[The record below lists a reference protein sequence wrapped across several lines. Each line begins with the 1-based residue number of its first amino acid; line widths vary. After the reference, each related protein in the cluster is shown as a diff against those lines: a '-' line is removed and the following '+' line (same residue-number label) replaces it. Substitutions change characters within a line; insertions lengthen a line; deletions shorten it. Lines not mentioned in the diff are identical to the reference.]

1 MKIASWSVNG
11 VNRRL
16 QYLQHWLRKRQPD
29 IVALQK
35 IRVSGKHRGNFPRKA
50 IEEVGYRVEELLV
63 DHELASVAV
72 LVRQD
77 FLQTNG
83 HRELKVRQRG
93 LAGREADGRLL
104 AVDAGRAQVASI
116 YAPFAPCGYGTRD
129 QVRRS
134 IETKADWLRRLKQW
148 ADQWDARKPILL
160 CGDFNV
166 TLDGG
171 SEPDTLN
178 RSPEEREAMN
188 SLLASGF
195 ADLYRDF
202 HGEGEPGFNSGI
214 PITRPADTRLH
225 LVLGP
230 PSVVPHIKSA
240 WVDLEYRGPINDLPG
255 EKWAPGAPVIVEVDG
270 DVALTH

>member
-1 MKIASWSVNG
+1 MKIATWSVNG
-11 VNRRL
+11 VNPRL
-16 QYLQHWLRKRQPD
+16 RYLQHWLRKRQPD
-29 IVALQK
+29 VVALQK
-35 IRVSGKHRGNFPRKA
+35 IRVSRKHRGNFPKKA
-50 IEEVGYRVEELLV
+50 FEEAGYRVEELLA
-63 DHELASVAV
+63 DDELASVAI
-72 LVRQD
+72 LVRQS
-77 FLQTNG
+77 FLQSNG
-83 HRELKVRQRG
+83 RYELEVQQQG
-93 LAGREADGRLL
+93 LVGREAEGRLL
-104 AVDAGRAQVASI
+104 EVDAGRVQVASI
-116 YAPFAPCGYGTRD
+116 YAPYAPCGYRTRD
-129 QVRRS
+129 QVKGS
-134 IETKADWLRRLKQW
+134 IEAKVDWLQSLKQW
-148 ADQWDARKPILL
+148 TDQQDARKPMFL

-166 TLDGG
+166 TLDGE
-171 SEPDTLN
+171 SEPETLN

-255 EKWAPGAPVIVEVDG
+255 EKWAPIVEVDG
-270 DVALTH
+270 DSD

>member
-1 MKIASWSVNG
+1 MKIATWSVNG

-29 IVALQK
+29 VVALQK
-35 IRVSGKHRGNFPRKA
+35 IRVSGKRRGNFPRKA
-50 IEEVGYRVEELLV
+50 LEDVGYRVEELLA

-72 LVRQD
+72 LARQG
-77 FLQTNG
+77 FLQSNG
-83 HRELKVRQRG
+83 RYELKVRQRG
-93 LAGREADGRLL
+93 LAGRGADGRLL
-104 AVDAGRAQVASI
+104 AVDAGRVQVASI
-116 YAPFAPCGYGTRD
+116 YAPYAPCGYSTRG
-129 QVRRS
+129 QVKGS
-134 IETKADWLRRLKQW
+134 IKAKVDWLRRLKQW
-148 ADQWDARKPILL
+148 VEKRDERRPMFL

-166 TLDGG
+166 TLDGE
-171 SEPDTLN
+171 SELDTLN

-188 SLLASGF
+188 ALRAFGF

-202 HGEGEPGFNSGI
+202 HGEGESGFNSGI

-230 PSVVPHIKSA
+230 ASVVPHIKSA

-270 DVALTH
+270 DLA